1 MQSPA
6 PPRRYAEL
14 VLYKTFAEL
23 KAEASG
29 YFLGMLWWIL
39 EPALYLAAFYGIFR
53 FGLRQGGD
61 DFVPFLLVALVH
73 WKWTASAI
81 TQSSNS
87 IENAR
92 GLIQQ
97 LYLPKWLF
105 PTFALANSSTKF
117 LLTLALLFTLLATLG
132 WLELAALAW
141 LIPLYAVHLLLLW
154 GVGALLAILVPFV
167 RDLKP
172 IIENGIIVM
181 MLVSGIFFDI
191 QAFPAEA
198 QAVFYLNP
206 IAVLM
211 SAYRDLLLAG
221 QAPALGDLGYIAS
234 FGIVAT
240 LAALW
245 AHRRLDQ
252 QVAKVLI

>member
-81 TQSSNS
+81 TQGSNS

-92 GLIQQ
+92 GLILQI
-97 LYLPKWLF
+97 YLPKLLF
-105 PTFALANSSTKF
+105 PTFSLATSTAKF
-117 LLTLALLFTLLATLG
+117 ALTLLLLFTLLATLG
-132 WLELAALAW
+132 WLHTEALLW
-141 LIPLYAVHLLLLW
+141 LLPLYALHLLFLW
-154 GVGALLAILVPFV
+154 GVAASLALLVPFI

-172 IIENGIIVM
+172 VIENGIIVM

-191 QAFPAEA
+191 QAFPSEA
-198 QAVFYLNP
+198 QTVFYLNP
-206 IAVLM
+206 VAVLM
-211 SAYRDLLLAG
+211 TAYREVLLVG
-221 QAPALGDLGYIAS
+221 QAPAFDDLGYIAT

-240 LAALW
+240 LASLLL
-245 AHRRLDQ
+245 HRRLNR